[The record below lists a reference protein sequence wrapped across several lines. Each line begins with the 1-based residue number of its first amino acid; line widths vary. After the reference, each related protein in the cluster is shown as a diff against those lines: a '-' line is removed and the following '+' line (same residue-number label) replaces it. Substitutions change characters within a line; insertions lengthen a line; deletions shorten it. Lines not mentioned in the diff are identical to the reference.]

1 MFKLAKICIAAIAFA
16 STIPSLA
23 QEDIFIPPKPNE
35 PKRFCKQAE
44 KFYRLMERSREYE
57 EITDWNG
64 LRLELRYGTFNN
76 LSGHDLY
83 CGGTRAFLHK
93 DAAKK
98 LKKAIEILPKVFTA
112 ETYPNVRFVI
122 YDAMRPLYAQEA
134 LRAPV
139 RGTKFSHFVSSPS
152 TGSLHNY
159 GMAIDLGIESDNG
172 LVDMGTDFDTF
183 ERAAGQKYE
192 KEALLSGRL
201 SKEQVNN
208 REMFRKVMKQAGF
221 IPLPSEWWHFNALP
235 SAQVRENYSKIQF

>member
-1 MFKLAKICIAAIAFA
+1 MKYILLLLLFASSAFA
-16 STIPSLA
+16 LD
-23 QEDIFIPPKPNE
+23 EDVFEPPKPAE

-44 KFYRLMERSREYE
+44 KFYALMESSKEYV
-57 EITDWNG
+57 EITDWQG

-83 CGGTRAFLHK
+83 CGGKRAFLHK

-98 LKKAIEILPKVFTA
+98 LKKAIEFLPSEFPV
-112 ETYPNVRFVI
+112 EQYPNVRFVI
-122 YDAMRPLYAQEA
+122 FDAMRPLYAQEA

-139 RGTKFSHFVSSPS
+139 RGTKFSHFVSSPA

-159 GMAIDLGIESDNG
+159 GMAIDLGVESDNG

-183 ERAAGQKYE
+183 EKAAGQKYE
-192 KEALLSGRL
+192 AEALRSGRL
-201 SKEQVNN
+201 TQAQVDD
-208 REMFRKVMKQAGF
+208 REKFRKVMKRAGF

-235 SAQVRENYSKIQF
+235 SAQVREQYQKISF